1 MKHVVMII
9 ANSPNPSY
17 FKWFAELN
25 HKEKACKLSFVFLHT
40 EIPALC
46 ETVKAYG
53 VESHVLYFNTYISKP
68 FQYMKMV
75 VKLFFLFKKI
85 KPDVVQTNLFDDT
98 LPGMLAAKLAGVKK
112 RVITKQD
119 TGYHVNYAPWVVKY
133 DKFNNRNAT
142 HLIAVS
148 EESKEF
154 ILKHEEG
161 DAKKISVIHHGVDEQ
176 FITSATPSQIEL
188 IKNKFNLSGKIVV
201 GTVARYIPL
210 KGYADLIESA
220 PMLVSEYPKI
230 LFLGVGYGAQLE
242 ELRSKIK
249 ELKLEN
255 NFVLTD
261 LLDYELMPAVYQ
273 CMDIYVHAAQIEP
286 FGFVLPEAMFNK
298 KPIVTT
304 RVGAARDVL
313 IHKDSAYLINYNAP
327 EEIANGI
334 RYILQ
339 NNKGEEMAIK
349 GYHLA
354 KAHFAREYMWNNY
367 KNIFLNQ

>member
-40 EIPALC
+40 ETPELC
-46 ETVKAYG
+46 ATVKVFG
-53 VESHVLYFNTYISKP
+53 VESHVIYFNTYVSKP
-68 FQYMKMV
+68 LQYLKMLF
-75 VKLFFLFKKI
+75 KLYFLFKRI

-98 LPGMLAAKLAGVKK
+98 LPGMLAAKLAGIKK
-112 RVITKQD
+112 RIITKQD

-154 ILKHEEG
+154 ILKHEDG
-161 DAKKISVIHHGVDEQ
+161 DAAKITMIHHGVDEH
-176 FITSATPSQIEL
+176 FITSASQKQIDL
-188 IKNKFNLSGKIVV
+188 VKNKFTLQNKLVS

-210 KGYADLIESA
+210 KGYSALIEA
-220 PMLVSEYPKI
+220 TATLVNHYPNI

-242 ELRSKIK
+242 ELKEKIK
-249 ELKLEN
+249 EKKLEQH
-255 NFVLTD
+255 FILTD

-286 FGFVLPEAMFNK
+286 FGFVIAEAMFNK
-298 KPIVTT
+298 KSIITT
-304 RVGAARDVL
+304 HVGAARDVL
-313 IHKDSAYLINYNAP
+313 VHKESAFLINYDSPN
-327 EEIANGI
+327 EIAEGVK
-334 RYILQ
+334 YIVDNQLG
-339 NNKGEEMAIK
+339 NEMADK
-349 GYHLA
+349 AYELA
-354 KAHFAREYMWNNY
+354 KKHFAREIMWQNY
-367 KNIFLNQ
+367 KNLFLQ